1 MLSTSCCKR
10 CGGHDALDLIRLKWQ
25 NFRFQILLR
34 QNVANYVYV
43 TVYVLKYAY
52 FHLLSLKTRKR
63 DFLFSEFLLFSESW
77 KMSLT
82 SKESRK
88 AVYRV
93 FSSRSFKPS
102 RGHDALDLIRLK
114 WQNFRFQILLRQNVA
129 NYVYVTVY
137 VLKYAYFHLLS
148 LKTQKCDFSILW
160 IFVILWIVQKSL
172 WL

>member
-10 CGGHDALDLIRLKWQ
+10 CGGHDALDLFCLKWQ

-43 TVYVLKYAY
+43 TLHVLKCANL
-52 FHLLSLKTRKR
+52 HLISLKTRKR
-63 DFLFSEFLLFSESW
+63 DFLFSEFVLFSESW

-102 RGHDALDLIRLK
+102 RGHDALDVIGLK
-114 WQNFRFQILLRQNVA
+114 WQKFRFQILLRQNVV

-137 VLKYAYFHLLS
+137 ALKCAYFHLLS
-148 LKTQKCDFSILW
+148 L
-160 IFVILWIVQKSL
+160 
-172 WL
+172 